1 MQSEFERTVTLIG
14 EENFQKLQKA
24 TVMLVGLGGVGGYAG
39 EALVRSGI
47 GRLIVIDKDE
57 VELSN
62 LNRQIIA
69 NQDTVGRKKV
79 EVFAQ
84 RAQSINPDV
93 QIIRRAA
100 FMNEENLEEFF
111 HEKVDFV
118 IDAIDTLSSKVALW
132 KYCQDQN
139 IGIISCLGTAKKLD
153 PTRLQITTLAK
164 TDTDP
169 MAKALR
175 QIARRRE
182 VDLHIPVVF
191 SREEPINKSSEMLG
205 SMMFVPASAG
215 ILCASY
221 VVRQLIDIT
230 NN

>member
-1 MQSEFERTVTLIG
+1 MQSEFERTITLIG

-79 EVFAQ
+79 EVFAK

-93 QIIRRAA
+93 QIIKHAA

-118 IDAIDTLSSKVALW
+118 IDAIDTLSSKVVLW

-221 VVRQLIDIT
+221 VIRQLIDIS

>member
-1 MQSEFERTVTLIG
+1 MPRKFERTITLIG

-47 GRLIVIDKDE
+47 GKLIVIDKDE
-57 VELSN
+57 VEASN

-69 NQDTVGRKKV
+69 TEDTVGQQKV

-93 QIIRRAA
+93 QIIRHAA

-111 HEKVDFV
+111 REKVDFV

-153 PTRLQITTLAK
+153 PTKLQITTLAK

>member
-84 RAQSINPDV
+84 REQSINPDV
-93 QIIRRAA
+93 QIIRHAA

-132 KYCQDQN
+132 KYCQENN

-153 PTRLQITTLAK
+153 PTKLQITTLAK

-175 QIARRRE
+175 QIARRKE
-182 VDLHIPVVF
+182 VDLHVPVVF

>member
-1 MQSEFERTVTLIG
+1 VPRKFERTITLIG

-47 GRLIVIDKDE
+47 GKLIVIDKDE
-57 VELSN
+57 VEASN

-69 NQDTVGRKKV
+69 TEDTVGQQKV

-84 RAQSINPDV
+84 RARSINPDV
-93 QIIRRAA
+93 QIIKHAA

-111 HEKVDFV
+111 REKVDFV

-132 KYCQDQN
+132 KYCQENN

-153 PTRLQITTLAK
+153 PTKLQITTLAK

-175 QIARRRE
+175 QIARRKE
-182 VDLHIPVVF
+182 VDLHVPVVF

>member
-69 NQDTVGRKKV
+69 TEGTVGQQKV

-84 RAQSINPDV
+84 RARSINPDV
-93 QIIRRAA
+93 QIIRHAS